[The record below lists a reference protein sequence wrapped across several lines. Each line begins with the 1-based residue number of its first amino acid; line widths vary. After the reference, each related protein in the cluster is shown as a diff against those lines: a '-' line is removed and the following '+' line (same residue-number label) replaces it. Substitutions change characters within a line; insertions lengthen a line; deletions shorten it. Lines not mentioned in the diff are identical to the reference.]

1 MSTGNGSLKICFGTT
16 CHIPQNSEN
25 GTAEEV
31 YRQAFKPLA
40 STLYNLPEVPFTV
53 HLTGNM
59 IDWLERRHSEF
70 FMILEEMNNRKQ
82 LEFLGG
88 GYYNPLF
95 PLLPP
100 ADRVG
105 QIELL
110 TTALR
115 RHFGKRPRGA
125 WLPASAWDSSLIS
138 ALSTCGMEYTLIDTR
153 MMEASPVHAPLKTRC
168 MTTEDG
174 GKTLTLVPL
183 DQTFASPEDS
193 GPEELYRTLLGL
205 VADGSEREFAVF
217 FAQESLPALFGSTDN
232 QPCWFSRF
240 VSLAA
245 NSGGVIEFTTP
256 GKLQKNRLEPA
267 RVYVSPGMSPCVVEN
282 LIKPSGPDQGGSPA
296 CNPALFSPK
305 HLLQARPEAL
315 RLYAKMMYVHLLVNQ
330 LRGDKS
336 RKKNARE
343 ELWRAQDCDV
353 WFPQTRHPAATS
365 LRSLAYKSLIV
376 AEKTTR
382 VRGLF
387 FPSLSTFDFD
397 LDGLKEYLCQLEHLN
412 LYIHQYG
419 GKLFELDV
427 LGSNR
432 NYCDLAGLAD
442 GCSGQT
448 ETEGLFVDHFLSDED
463 LETCLVNRCT
473 RVPNG
478 VFAENLYQET
488 AIDSTRYEVSFR
500 TNGHFGQ
507 FQQPL
512 SLRKQY
518 SFRNGAIQ
526 VQYILKN
533 ESPINLSGYFMT
545 ELDLALPAG
554 EGTPTAVS
562 LFSQETRIEVS
573 PDFGTWQDVAW
584 IQIDDTANRVKF
596 TIEANENPS
605 VTIASIGCT
614 DKCQGAGSCGL
625 RVLLYWKT
633 ELGPGYETEKM
644 LFVKIDN

>member
-1 MSTGNGSLKICFGTT
+1 VNTGNGSLKICFGTT
-16 CHIPQNSEN
+16 CHIPQNIEN
-25 GTAEEV
+25 STAEQV

-40 STLYNLPEVPFTV
+40 STLYNLPRVPFTV

-70 FMILEEMNNRKQ
+70 FMILEEMHNRKQ

-115 RHFGKRPRGA
+115 KHFGKRPRGA
-125 WLPASAWDSSLIS
+125 WLPACGWDSSLIS
-138 ALSTCGMEYTLIDTR
+138 ALYTCGMEYTLIDTR
-153 MMEASPVHAPLKTRC
+153 MIEASPIQLPVKTRC

-183 DQTFASPEDS
+183 NQTFASPENFD
-193 GPEELYRTLLGL
+193 PEELYRNLLGL
-205 VADGSEREFAVF
+205 VADGSEQEFAVF
-217 FAQESLPALFGSTDN
+217 FPQTSLPVIFGSTNN
-232 QPCWFSRF
+232 QPCWFTRF
-240 VSLAA
+240 IRLVE
-245 NSGGVIEFTTP
+245 NSGGVIEITTP
-256 GKLQKNRLEPA
+256 GKLQKNRLGPA
-267 RVYVSPGMSPCVVEN
+267 RVYVSPGMSPSVVER
-282 LIKPSGPDQGGSPA
+282 LEKPAVDRNNIIY
-296 CNPALFSPK
+296 NPALFSPK
-305 HLLQARPEAL
+305 HLLQARPDAL

-353 WFPQTRHPAATS
+353 WFPQALHRSTVS
-365 LRSLAYKSLIV
+365 LRTLAYKNLML
-376 AEKTTR
+376 AEKITR

-427 LGSNR
+427 LDNNR
-432 NYCDLAGLAD
+432 NYCDLAGHCED
-442 GCSGQT
+442 CSGQMGT
-448 ETEGLFVDHFLSDED
+448 TGLFVDHFLSDED
-463 LETCLVNRCT
+463 LEACLVHRCT
-473 RVPNG
+473 SVPNG
-478 VFAENLYQET
+478 VFAEKLYQET
-488 AIDSTRYEVSFR
+488 AIESARYEVSFK

-507 FQQPL
+507 LHQPL

-518 SFRNGAIQ
+518 SFRNGIQ

-545 ELDLALPAG
+545 ELQLALPAG
-554 EGTPTAVS
+554 PETPTAVS
-562 LFSQETRIEVS
+562 LFSQETRLEVP
-573 PDFGTWQDVAW
+573 PDFGTYHDVAW
-584 IQIDDTANRVKF
+584 IQLDDTANRVKF

-605 VTIASIGCT
+605 VTLASITCT
-614 DKCQGAGSCGL
+614 KATVKDTCGL

-644 LFVKIDN
+644 IFVKIDT